1 MSDRFRSAAAE
12 RRRGLL
18 TFGGVAGVTAL
29 IIALAAATPDP
40 VPPGP
45 PPAAVFAFAR
55 EPDVRVKIRSIEPGG
70 SVRLRGVA
78 DGDVVRDVT
87 IKNEAG
93 LLRVDG
99 EPAETPRQFEAP
111 PERTIAVEELR
122 YRGELVVAAEPGRP
136 NLLLINRLP
145 MERYLEGVVLSEM
158 SAKFPE
164 EALRSQAVASRSY
177 AAYKVQA
184 MRSRP
189 FDVSDTQMSQVYKGA
204 LDRGRSLA
212 ARLVSETRGLV
223 LVHEDRVLEAVF
235 SSTCGG
241 TTRSA
246 EEAFGASAPA
256 PLDGVPCGKCEGT
269 EFATWRCKVKRA
281 TLGKALGLSGPVIA
295 IEDERRLPSD
305 RLAGVTF
312 KAARGSKRL
321 SGGELRQ
328 ILGDKA
334 LSTWFTNLAIDGD
347 SFTAEGRG
355 YGHGAG
361 LCQVGARTLA
371 NAGGSWR
378 EILTYYYPG
387 AGVAYLYPPSG

>member
-1 MSDRFRSAAAE
+1 MSDRSRSAAAE

-18 TFGGVAGVTAL
+18 TFGGVAAVAAL
-29 IIALAAATPDP
+29 IVALAAATPDP
-40 VPPGP
+40 P
-45 PPAAVFAFAR
+45 PPAPPLSTVFAFAR
-55 EPDVRVKIRSIEPGG
+55 EPQVRVKIRTIEPGG
-70 SVRLRGVA
+70 VVHLRGVA
-78 DGDVVRDVT
+78 DRDGVRDVE
-87 IKNEAG
+87 IRNDAG
-93 LLRVDG
+93 LLRIDG
-99 EPAETPRQFEAP
+99 EPGETPRQFDAP

-122 YRGELVVAAEPGRP
+122 YRGELIIAAEPGRP

-164 EALRSQAVASRSY
+164 EALRAQAVASRSY

-212 ARLVSETRGLV
+212 ARLVSDTRGLV
-223 LVHEDRVLEAVF
+223 LVYEDRVLEAVF

-246 EEAFGASAPA
+246 EEAFGAAAPA
-256 PLDGVPCGKCEGT
+256 PLDGVVCGKCEGT
-269 EFATWRCKVKRA
+269 EFTTWRCKVKRA
-281 TLGKALGLSGPVIA
+281 ALGKALGLSGPVIA
-295 IEDERRLPSD
+295 LEDERRLPSD
-305 RLAGVTF
+305 RLGGVTL
-312 KAARGSKRL
+312 KSSRGSKRL

-334 LSTWFTNLAIDGD
+334 LSTWFTKIALEGD
-347 SFTAEGRG
+347 SLTAEGRG

-378 EILTYYYPG
+378 EILAYYYPA
-387 AGVAYLYPPSG
+387 AGVAYLYPPTG